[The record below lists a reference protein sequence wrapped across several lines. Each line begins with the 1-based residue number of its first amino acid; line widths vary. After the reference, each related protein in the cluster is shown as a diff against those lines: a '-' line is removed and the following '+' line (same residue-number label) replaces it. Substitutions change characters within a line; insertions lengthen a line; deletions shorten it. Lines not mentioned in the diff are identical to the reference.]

1 MRIAF
6 KEIRKSKMKFTILG
20 SIIFLISFLTFMI
33 AGLANGLS
41 YDNASLI
48 KDMPE
53 GVFYLDEA
61 ADENVNMSEIDPDT
75 QENVFRVFDEAMVMS
90 IQNGALHDAEDV
102 RHNVVFVAAFD
113 TGLFGEV
120 ESGEIF
126 VDQSMREEIN
136 TGDTLTAGSLRG
148 DLTVKG
154 FLDHQKY
161 NHAPVALISPDD
173 YQDMFQT
180 EKMQLVF
187 IPGGEGTVIS
197 GLDAFSND
205 AFLNTIPSYSA
216 EQLSLNMIVWF
227 LVGISGMLFAIFFY
241 MMNVQKIGLYG
252 ILKAI
257 GVKTSSLFLMMWV
270 QMLTIT
276 IGALLLSGGL
286 SQLFQVA
293 VTELPFELT
302 LEVTLQLSLIFLVI
316 GFLGATV
323 SGIQIKKI
331 EPLQAIQQGE
341 M

>member
-1 MRIAF
+1 
-6 KEIRKSKMKFTILG
+6 MKFTILG

-53 GVFYLDEA
+53 GVFYMDEK
-61 ADENVNMSEIDPDT
+61 ADENFNMSDIDQDT
-75 QENVFRVFDEAMVMS
+75 QEKVFREFDEAMAMS
-90 IQNGALHDAEDV
+90 IQNGALHDPEDV
-102 RHNVVFVAAFD
+102 RHNVVFVTASD

-120 ESGEIF
+120 ESGEIL
-126 VDQSMREEIN
+126 VDQSMMEEIN
-136 TGDTLTAGSLRG
+136 TGDTLTVSSLRG

-173 YQDMFQT
+173 YQEMFQT

-187 IPGGEGTVIS
+187 IPEGEGTVIS
-197 GLDAFSND
+197 GLDVFSND
-205 AFLNTIPSYSA
+205 GFLNTIPSYSA

-241 MMNVQKIGLYG
+241 LMNAQKIGLYG

-257 GVKTSSLFLMMWV
+257 GVKTTSLFLMMWV
-270 QMLTIT
+270 QMLSIT
-276 IGALLLSGGL
+276 IGALLLSGAL
-286 SQLFQVA
+286 SQLFQAA
-293 VTELPFELT
+293 VTALPFELT